1 LIKGRGTMLKK
12 TTTIK
17 DGTKATHLLNTIIN
31 FLPNTTIPTKPTK
44 ITIINHTNTHNKI
57 KLTTIDT
64 NHLTRDNK
72 PINLLPLSQIKVAA
86 AINEWRF
93 SKLKEY
99 KDRSIEAEN
108 EALDQYMQNVGL
120 LEEVLSVK
128 SLDDSE
134 PSAAEPNPLVMED
147 EIESD

>member
-1 LIKGRGTMLKK
+1 
-12 TTTIK
+12 
-17 DGTKATHLLNTIIN
+17 
-31 FLPNTTIPTKPTK
+31 
-44 ITIINHTNTHNKI
+44 
-57 KLTTIDT
+57 
-64 NHLTRDNK
+64 
-72 PINLLPLSQIKVAA
+72 VAA